1 MKKIVLAIFIAMLTT
16 VGASAQ
22 STNPLNS
29 SEEIY
34 AVFLNVYT
42 TPRYL
47 SYEDEDY
54 ELIKRV
60 ASSPIKA
67 IKCNFDFEVG
77 CVTLAEKKL
86 KIKDLSTHKNGK
98 PGGGVV
104 VCMNLSEGG
113 KDEVWELVWREFGN
127 PTLRSCIHK
136 DNEYAIL
143 EFLLSQKPY
152 YDEFEWGDK
161 IDDIEDIKPEINAVD
176 LGLSVKWADRN
187 LGAFQVSDRGDYY
200 SWGEIET
207 KEDYSEESYKWYVVD
222 RRKPIEIIKYFM
234 DKEKGFEGSKL
245 TLEKADDAAQKT
257 LGGKWRMP
265 TVVEIDEL
273 LENCYFRP
281 DKINGINGYKCISKK
296 NGNSIFFPFTGYR
309 INKDFNQT
317 YIAVYCWSST
327 VALYGDGAPYM
338 AHVLKLDE
346 DHHSKN
352 KSNQTILRFIGA
364 TIRPVSE

>member
-1 MKKIVLAIFIAMLTT
+1 MKKFVLAIFIAMLST

-22 STNPLNS
+22 STNPLDYS
-29 SEEIY
+29 GELY
-34 AVFLNVYT
+34 ADYLDVFT
-42 TPRYL
+42 TPRYV
-47 SYEDEDY
+47 SYEDHAD
-54 ELIKRV
+54 LSLKKKSQ
-60 ASSPIKA
+60 ANL
-67 IKCNFDFEVG
+67 KCKFDFEKE
-77 CVTLAEKKL
+77 CVTIAEKTM
-86 KIKDLSTHKNGK
+86 KIKVLSTKKYNTKEGWI
-98 PGGGVV
+98 VV
-104 VCMNLSEGG
+104 IFMNLIDEGRNA
-113 KDEVWELVWREFGN
+113 ELVWPEFG
-127 PTLRSCIHK
+127 S
-136 DNEYAIL
+136 
-143 EFLLSQKPY
+143 PY
-152 YDEFEWGDK
+152 YQDIFHVNNQFAIGRLYFSIGDV
-161 IDDIEDIKPEINAVD
+161 IDLNPAPAINAVD